1 MGMFASSAAS
11 GGLMTIFKE
20 NIVDTSLIVPIL
32 TALLAAA
39 GFYCKFWFT
48 RYQASRDQA
57 QKVSRTIEDVL
68 SNMAALFGQ
77 KKPARMLREEFSAVI
92 APFHQ
97 EMRSLDDMTSRLPLK
112 WLQRDQRHVLYH
124 ARWLQL
130 YLNSR
135 GGDSEGDFFLL
146 LHDVTM
152 GADYQVADILASLHD
167 CKRRRGSHLPVN
179 LKTCP

>member
-1 MGMFASSAAS
+1 MG
-11 GGLMTIFKE
+11 
-20 NIVDTSLIVPIL
+20 TSLIGPIL

-68 SNMAALFGQ
+68 SNMTALFGQ
-77 KKPARMLREEFSAVI
+77 KKPARILREEFSAVI
-92 APFHQ
+92 APLHQ

-112 WLQRDQRHVLYH
+112 WLQQ
-124 ARWLQL
+124 
-130 YLNSR
+130 YLDSSR
-135 GGDSEGDFFLL
+135 GDSEGDFFQL
-146 LHDVTM
+146 LHDVAM
-152 GADYQVADILASLHD
+152 GADYQVTDILASLHG
-167 CKRRRGSHLPVN
+167 CKRHRGSHLPVN